1 MIDSLPEAH
10 LEGVVIEFASELIVM
25 FGNSLTCCSSAFAEH
40 RWQVISLC
48 VNKLFASRLS
58 FVAFKSMWVNDGF
71 NIFSVSVNHVIGG
84 SEVALLKSVLRR
96 TMACKQMVGESALQ
110 ITHLPLFIFV
120 LFLSL
125 SKINDKVRTISL
137 SHDHQSDS
145 FYKLSSTYNNHLT
158 ILGDILVDCS

>member
-1 MIDSLPEAH
+1 ML
-10 LEGVVIEFASELIVM
+10 GY
-25 FGNSLTCCSSAFAEH
+25 SLTCCSSAFAKH

-84 SEVALLKSVLRR
+84 SEVTLLKSVLSR

-110 ITHLPLFIFV
+110 VTHLPLFIFV

-125 SKINDKVRTISL
+125 FTNNDNIRTHSLVIIKLFLSGYKV
-137 SHDHQSDS
+137 
-145 FYKLSSTYNNHLT
+145 LT
-158 ILGDILVDCS
+158 III